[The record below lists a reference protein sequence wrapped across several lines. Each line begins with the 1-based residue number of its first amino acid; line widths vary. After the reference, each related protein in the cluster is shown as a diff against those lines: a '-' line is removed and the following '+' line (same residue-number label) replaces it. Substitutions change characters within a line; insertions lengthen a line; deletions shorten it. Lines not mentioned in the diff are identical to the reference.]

1 MPDVHPDAAAIFK
14 DIPCDAFTRRSHDHG
29 EPPFLAVAPDVRGFA
44 AQGSF
49 VQSLSVIR
57 QLYLAII
64 SCKFYCPML
73 KCKST

>member
-1 MPDVHPDAAAIFK
+1 MLDVHPDAAAIFK

-49 VQSLSVIR
+49 VQISISH
-57 QLYLAII
+57 QAII
-64 SCKFYCPML
+64 SGNYILQVLLPYAKM
-73 KCKST
+73 